1 MVGKAGHGEVR
12 WGGDRRGVVTYGN
25 TPPWGK
31 VIKVAPGAESP
42 GNVQDHIP
50 VSETMGRINSQEDD
64 LQATIK
70 EEE

>member
-1 MVGKAGHGEVR
+1 MKL
-12 WGGDRRGVVTYGN
+12 
-25 TPPWGK
+25 
-31 VIKVAPGAESP
+31 VAPGAESP